1 MECYDE
7 SVKAVLGDKQQLS
20 YLKAL
25 NEMEEGNFNRKV
37 VNKLGAQL
45 RSIMQGTDPA
55 EQLKGAQ
62 EYMDAPLLTK
72 AGKVAQEVHVRSLL
86 SGIHT
91 LLVNASGGLMMTVF
105 SPLERILGGIAR
117 GAVKTATG
125 NIAEARNS
133 FRAIGGDGLRS
144 IHIANDFLQA
154 TIVSLNRSGRG
165 KAFLS
170 APMTEVEHFSALRH
184 IRQQVLGNSLFS
196 RAVGLAV
203 DYPMEFLEEGDKIMK
218 IANGMS
224 EARRF
229 LREDMLK
236 QGVDPAMISSKVEE
250 QLQVILKAQGNM
262 TELTDIIT
270 SMRSVG
276 LGNQDIENIFP
287 VTKGLTNIPENDLM
301 QATRAAESG
310 RAYGQTITHTNDLRD
325 DGLFGKTAQALQGLI
340 GRNPIFRFVFPFVRT
355 PVSLADY
362 AWDRTIGP
370 MYGAAMKTLDTITFG
385 KFNEIRPGMSRFEQ
399 ALRSSDPQIAN
410 EAYGRFITASGFMI
424 GAWSLVTRDRQDGEL
439 PAITGSGPTDP
450 EVRAA
455 LERAGWQPFSLRI
468 GDEYVSYGRLDPLGT
483 QLGIFVD
490 AAEYFMENEDDGDLI
505 DQAMALSLAS
515 AVGLAQNLGNKTY
528 AQTARNLLNAMM
540 DPDNRGE
547 ALVGSLMGSFV
558 PTIVSDTRKNVDPY
572 TREIESAFGR
582 LRSRIPGLSSRN
594 RIRRDILGQPMQLD
608 HPLLD
613 SIVPVRIAKIKDKTL
628 EGEMA
633 RFAYGFTPPKT
644 TKGGVDLL
652 DESFS
657 SRNQVAYDRYLEL
670 YGQVK
675 IGGRDIRQALRKEVA
690 RKSYQKLDPGEGPN
704 GENSERVY
712 KLNNVMARYRRAAW
726 KQLLK
731 ENPTLKQATKDAAT
745 IRRRR
750 RRGLTIEL

>member
-7 SVKAVLGDKQQLS
+7 SVKAALGEKAQLS

-25 NEMEEGNFNRKV
+25 NEMSEGNFDRKV
-37 VNKLGAQL
+37 VNKLGQQL

-62 EYMDAPLLTK
+62 EYMNAPLLSK
-72 AGKVAQEVHVRSLL
+72 AGKVAQEVHVRALL

-91 LLVNASGGLMMTVF
+91 LLVNASGGVMMTVF

-125 NIAEARNS
+125 NVGQAKSSLRGV
-133 FRAIGGDGLRS
+133 GGDVLRS
-144 IHIANDFLQA
+144 VHIAQDFVHGTL
-154 TIVSLNRSGRG
+154 VSLNRSGRG
-165 KAFLS
+165 NALLS
-170 APMTEVEHFSALRH
+170 APMTETEHFSAINH
-184 IRQQVLGNSLFS
+184 IRTKVLGNSIFS
-196 RAVGLAV
+196 RAVSLAV
-203 DYPMEFLEEGDKIMK
+203 DYPMRVLEGGDKIMK

-236 QGVDPAMISSKVEE
+236 NGVDPSLIAGKVED
-250 QLQVILKAQGNM
+250 QLDVIMRAQANLS
-262 TELTDIIT
+262 ELTDIIQ

-276 LGNQDIENIFP
+276 LANKEIESIFP
-287 VTKGLTNIPENDLM
+287 TTKGLTEVSEADLI
-301 QATRAAESG
+301 QATKAAESG

-325 DGLFGKTAQALQGLI
+325 DGVFGRTAQAVQGLI

-370 MYGAAMKTLDTITFG
+370 MYGAAMATLDKISFG

-410 EAYGRFITASGFMI
+410 EAYGRFLTATGFML
-424 GAWSLVTRDRQDGEL
+424 GAWTLATRDRQDGQL
-439 PAITGSGPTDP
+439 PAITGSGPSDP
-450 EVRAA
+450 EVRRA

-468 GDEYVSYGRLDPLGT
+468 GDSYVSYGRLDPLGT

-490 AAEYFMENEDDGDLI
+490 AAEYFMENDDDGDLI
-505 DQAMALSLAS
+505 EQAMALSLAS

-528 AQTARNLLNAMM
+528 IQTARNLFNAMM

-547 ALVGSLMGSFV
+547 ALVGSIMGSFV
-558 PTIVSDTRKNVDPY
+558 PTIISDTRKNLDPY
-572 TREIESAFGR
+572 TREIDSAFSR
-582 LRSRIPGLSSRN
+582 LRSRIPGLSTTN
-594 RIRRDILGQPMQLD
+594 RIRRDILGKPMQLD
-608 HPLLD
+608 HPFLD
-613 SIVPVRIAKIKDKTL
+613 SVVPVRITRIKDKTL

-633 RFAYGFTPPKT
+633 RFAYGFTQPKT

-652 DESFS
+652 DATFS
-657 SRNQVAYDRYLEL
+657 RGGQVAYDRYLEL
-670 YGQVK
+670 YGEVQRHPSSSSER
-675 IGGRDIRQALRKEVA
+675 GGKEVLSKA
-690 RKSYQKLDPGEGPN
+690 GP
-704 GENSERVY
+704 
-712 KLNNVMARYRRAAW
+712 
-726 KQLLK
+726 
-731 ENPTLKQATKDAAT
+731 
-745 IRRRR
+745 
-750 RRGLTIEL
+750 RRGAQRGEQRESLPT